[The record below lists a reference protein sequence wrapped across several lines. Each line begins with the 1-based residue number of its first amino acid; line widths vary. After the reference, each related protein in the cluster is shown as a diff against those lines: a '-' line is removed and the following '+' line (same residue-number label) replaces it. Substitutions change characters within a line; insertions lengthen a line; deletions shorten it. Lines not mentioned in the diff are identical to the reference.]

1 MLTLALST
9 LRARKGAFAGA
20 FVALLFAA
28 ALVTACGTLLDT
40 GLRGTIPTERYAGT
54 PVLVTADQE
63 LHWTKV
69 KKGKTKEKSKPL
81 TERAWAKADPAL
93 VKRLAAVPGVHA
105 VVPELTFPANVLT
118 DKGPLAEGA
127 SWGHAWQS
135 ARLTPFALRDGR
147 APTGADEI
155 VADAG
160 SGLRTGAKVTVQ
172 STGAPSVYEVVGI
185 AAPAG
190 RDALA
195 RQSTLFFST
204 EQARRLAGHPGQV
217 SALGLLTVP
226 GATVSDVRAGALEAV
241 SGTPSLEVRSGDDRG
256 PVEFIDAGKA
266 RVSLISLGGAMG
278 GTSLLVALLVVA
290 GTFALSIQQR
300 ARELALLRAVGATPR
315 QLRRMVGREALVV
328 GLLAGPP
335 GAVAGLFLARWMHGR
350 FVAVGALPDTLELT
364 VSAFPPVAAVLATLL
379 AAWGAARVSVR
390 GPARMRPTEGLA
402 AVALGSERPHTGRV
416 VAGVLAAV
424 GYVVL
429 VVVLSGLKT
438 DAAATP
444 VTFLSVIVATAAIA
458 LLGPSL
464 ARSATWAAGGIAQ
477 RISPA
482 SGFLAARNTRA
493 GARRVAAVVT
503 PLSLAVAM
511 ASTILFTQTT
521 SSHSAGEQAASGT
534 RASYV
539 LAASEPGVPAVA
551 AQAVRERVPGTT
563 VTEVVRTTVR
573 IGQDKFP
580 AQGVSSPG
588 LTRTLDPEVT
598 AGTLAAMDDG
608 TVALSELAARTR
620 HARVGDRVTV
630 TLGDGVEKDLEVSAV
645 YERGLGFGDLL
656 LPHRLVAAHVDRP
669 LSSSVLVAGAP
680 SRSALTAALR
690 PFPTVHVLDRTA
702 VAAARRTQEGAQA
715 QVNYIAMGLV
725 IAFTAIAVVNTLVM
739 STSARR
745 REFALLRMIGT
756 TGRQLRAMLRW
767 ETLTVTLLAIALG
780 AAVAC
785 ATLTAYSLGMTGA
798 ATPYAPL
805 VPCLAVIATAVLL
818 AFVSTALPARAAQRS
833 GAGTPTEV
841 E

>member
-1 MLTLALST
+1 MQVSEYGGAGTSDAVDVFAPGHIGELTQVVPFELVDAVLEETRTRERRLRDLPSRVGVYFVLALG
-9 LRARKGAFAGA
+9 LFEHLGARLVWEK
-20 FVALLFAA
+20 
-28 ALVTACGTLLDT
+28 LVTGLSGPVPRPSEKALRDLRRRIGFAPLQQLFDLL
-40 GLRGTIPTERYAGT
+40 
-54 PVLVTADQE
+54 
-63 LHWTKV
+63 
-69 KKGKTKEKSKPL
+69 
-81 TERAWAKADPAL
+81 
-93 VKRLAAVPGVHA
+93 AVR
-105 VVPELTFPANVLT
+105 
-118 DKGPLAEGA
+118 PLAEGA
-127 SWGHAWQS
+127 SWGHAWES

-155 VADAG
+155 VADAS

-226 GATVSDVRAGALEAV
+226 GATVSDVRARALEAV

-364 VSAFPPVAAVLATLL
+364 VSAFPPVAAFLATLL
-379 AAWGAARVSVR
+379 AAWGAARVSAR

-402 AVALGSERPHTGRV
+402 AAALGSERPHAGRV

-444 VTFLSVIVATAAIA
+444 VTFLSVIVAAAAIA

-464 ARSATWAAGGIAQ
+464 ARSATWVTGGIAQ

-534 RASYV
+534 RAPYV
-539 LAASEPGVPAVA
+539 LTASEPGVPTVA

-588 LTRTLDPEVT
+588 LARTLDPEVT
-598 AGTLAAMDDG
+598 AGTLAAMGDG

-620 HARVGDRVTV
+620 HAQVGDHIPL
-630 TLGDGVEKDLEVSAV
+630 TLGDGVKKDLEVSAV

-656 LPHRLVAAHVDRP
+656 LPHRLVAAHVDQP

-680 SRSALTAALR
+680 SRSALTTALR

-745 REFALLRMIGT
+745 RELALLRMIGT

>member
-1 MLTLALST
+1 A
-9 LRARKGAFAGA
+9 
-20 FVALLFAA
+20 
-28 ALVTACGTLLDT
+28 
-40 GLRGTIPTERYAGT
+40 
-54 PVLVTADQE
+54 
-63 LHWTKV
+63 
-69 KKGKTKEKSKPL
+69 
-81 TERAWAKADPAL
+81 
-93 VKRLAAVPGVHA
+93 
-105 VVPELTFPANVLT
+105 
-118 DKGPLAEGA
+118 
-127 SWGHAWQS
+127 
-135 ARLTPFALRDGR
+135 
-147 APTGADEI
+147 
-155 VADAG
+155 
-160 SGLRTGAKVTVQ
+160 
-172 STGAPSVYEVVGI
+172 
-185 AAPAG
+185 
-190 RDALA
+190 
-195 RQSTLFFST
+195 
-204 EQARRLAGHPGQV
+204 
-217 SALGLLTVP
+217 
-226 GATVSDVRAGALEAV
+226 
-241 SGTPSLEVRSGDDRG
+241 
-256 PVEFIDAGKA
+256 
-266 RVSLISLGGAMG
+266 
-278 GTSLLVALLVVA
+278 
-290 GTFALSIQQR
+290 
-300 ARELALLRAVGATPR
+300 
-315 QLRRMVGREALVV
+315 
-328 GLLAGPP
+328 
-335 GAVAGLFLARWMHGR
+335 
-350 FVAVGALPDTLELT
+350 
-364 VSAFPPVAAVLATLL
+364 
-379 AAWGAARVSVR
+379 
-390 GPARMRPTEGLA
+390 
-402 AVALGSERPHTGRV
+402 GRV

-444 VTFLSVIVATAAIA
+444 VTFLSVIVAAAAIA

-464 ARSATWAAGGIAQ
+464 ARSATWVTGGIAQ

-534 RASYV
+534 RAPYV
-539 LAASEPGVPAVA
+539 LTASEPGVPTVA

-588 LTRTLDPEVT
+588 LARTLDPEVT
-598 AGTLAAMDDG
+598 AGTLAAMGDG
-608 TVALSELAARTR
+608 TVALSDLAARTR
-620 HARVGDRVTV
+620 HAQVGDHITL
-630 TLGDGVEKDLEVSAV
+630 TLGDGVKKDLEVAAV

-656 LPHRLVAAHVDRP
+656 LPHRLVAAHVDQP

-680 SRSALTAALR
+680 SRSALTTALR

-745 REFALLRMIGT
+745 RELALLRMIGT